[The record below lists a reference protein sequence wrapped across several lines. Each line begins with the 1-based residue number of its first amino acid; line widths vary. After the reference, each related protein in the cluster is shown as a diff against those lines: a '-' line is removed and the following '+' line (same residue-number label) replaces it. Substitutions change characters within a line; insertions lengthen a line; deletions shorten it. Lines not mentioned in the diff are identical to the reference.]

1 MSFKETEVG
10 KIPLDWD
17 VAKLGDVADVLSG
30 FAFKSKDFIDNGV
43 PVIKIKNIVPPYV
56 TKDDAVYV
64 SQELYESS
72 EKYQLNYNDI
82 LISMTG
88 SNYNQL
94 SSAVGKVGRV
104 RLKDEPMLLNQ
115 RVGKIITNEKKC
127 DKEFLYYNISTMET
141 RYRLAL
147 SAGGSANQANVS
159 PKQIKSLIIPYP
171 PLDEQKV
178 IAHILSTIDE
188 KIEVNNQINKTLENM
203 AQAIFKQWFVDFE
216 FPNEDGEP
224 YKSSGGEMIESE
236 LGMIPK
242 GWEVRRI
249 GDECFCS
256 LGGTPSRQKSDYW
269 NGDIPWVNSG
279 EVNNF
284 RIYKPSEY
292 ITKLGLEKSATK
304 LLKKKTTVLAIT
316 GATLGQVSLLEIDTC
331 TNQSVV
337 GISEND
343 KISHVYIY
351 PYVKSVIKKIIGN
364 QTGGAQQHINKG
376 NVEDTKLLIPNKKV
390 LNAYTKLVRPQYD
403 LISSICFE
411 NELLTRLRDSLIP
424 KLMSGEIR
432 VPLDEDGDVS

>member
-1 MSFKETEVG
+1 MSSSEWREV
-10 KIPLDWD
+10 
-17 VAKLGDVADVLSG
+17 KLGDVVDTISNRHKFDKDEIILINTSDVLEG
-30 FAFKSKDFIDNGV
+30 KVLNHEYVKNVNLKGQFKKSFQK
-43 PVIKIKNIVPPYV
+43 
-56 TKDDAVYV
+56 
-64 SQELYESS
+64 
-72 EKYQLNYNDI
+72 NDI
-82 LISMTG
+82 LYSEIRPQNKRFAYIDFQSDDYVASTKLMVLRKKNET
-88 SNYNQL
+88 
-94 SSAVGKVGRV
+94 
-104 RLKDEPMLLNQ
+104 
-115 RVGKIITNEKKC
+115 ITTS
-127 DKEFLYYNISTMET
+127 FLYQILKSDDLINELQVIAESRSGTFPQITYNE
-141 RYRLAL
+141 L
-147 SAGGSANQANVS
+147 SRM
-159 PKQIKSLIIPYP
+159 KIKLP
-171 PLDEQKV
+171 PLDEQKA
-178 IAHILSTIDE
+178 IAHILSTLDD
-188 KIEVNNQINKTLENM
+188 KIEVNNQINRTLENM

-224 YKSSGGEMIESE
+224 YKSSGGEMVESE

-343 KISHVYIY
+343 KVSHVYIY

-432 VPLDEDGDVS
+432 VSLDAEDDAS

>member
-1 MSFKETEVG
+1 MSFSNEVVLKDVSEYSKE
-10 KIPLDWD
+10 KIDI
-17 VAKLGDVADVLSG
+17 GEISI
-30 FAFKSKDFIDNGV
+30 SN
-43 PVIKIKNIVPPYV
+43 
-56 TKDDAVYV
+56 YV
-64 SQELYESS
+64 STENLLPDIGGKALSS
-72 EKYQLNYNDI
+72 GLPSKGKATKYCKGDI
-82 LISMTG
+82 LISNIRPYFKKIWQADNEGG
-88 SNYNQL
+88 SSNDVLVLKAKRNIE
-94 SSAVGKVGRV
+94 GK
-104 RLKDEPMLLNQ
+104 
-115 RVGKIITNEKKC
+115 
-127 DKEFLYYNISTMET
+127 FLYYN
-141 RYRLAL
+141 LAC
-147 SAGGSANQANVS
+147 SAFFDYVMSGAKGTKMPRGDKNHILGYKLN
-159 PKQIKSLIIPYP
+159 LP
-171 PLDEQKV
+171 PMQEQKA
-178 IAHILSTIDE
+178 IAHILSTLDD

-203 AQAIFKQWFVDFE
+203 AQATFKQWFVDFE

-224 YKSSGGEMIESE
+224 YKSSGGEMVESE

-432 VPLDEDGDVS
+432 VPINNN

>member
-1 MSFKETEVG
+1 MSFSEWRDVRIEDICRIRRGSSPRPIHEYISESGIPWVKISDATSSNSRYIYATKE
-10 KIPLDWD
+10 
-17 VAKLGDVADVLSG
+17 
-30 FAFKSKDFIDNGV
+30 FI
-43 PVIKIKNIVPPYV
+43 
-56 TKDDAVYV
+56 
-64 SQELYESS
+64 
-72 EKYQLNYNDI
+72 
-82 LISMTG
+82 
-88 SNYNQL
+88 
-94 SSAVGKVGRV
+94 
-104 RLKDEPMLLNQ
+104 KDE
-115 RVGKIITNEKKC
+115 GKEKSRYIQKGTLILSNSATPGIPIFMGIDAC
-127 DKEFLYYNISTMET
+127 VHDGWLIVDEYRGINKWFLYYTFINE
-141 RYRLAL
+141 RERLLNL
-147 SAGGSANQANVS
+147 SNGSVFRNLKTDIVKNYIVQV
-159 PKQIKSLIIPYP
+159 P
-171 PLDEQKV
+171 PLNEQKA
-178 IAHILSTIDE
+178 IAKILSSLDE
-188 KIEVNNQINKTLENM
+188 KIELNNQINKTLEEI

-224 YKSSGGEMIESE
+224 YRYSGGEMVESE

-242 GWEVRRI
+242 GWGVRRI

-343 KISHVYIY
+343 KVSHVYIY

-432 VPLDEDGDVS
+432 VSLDAEDDAS

>member
-1 MSFKETEVG
+1 MSFSEWKEVSLKEAIEFNPRETLKKG
-10 KIPLDWD
+10 TIAKKIGMD
-17 VAKLGDVADVLSG
+17 KLGTFQRRIEGFELSSFSGGTKFRNGDTLLARITPCLENGKTAQVTLLDDDEIAFGSTEYIVLREKSG
-30 FAFKSKDFIDNGV
+30 KSINDFIFYLAISPYLRDIA
-43 PVIKIKNIVPPYV
+43 IK
-56 TKDDAVYV
+56 
-64 SQELYESS
+64 
-72 EKYQLNYNDI
+72 
-82 LISMTG
+82 SMTG
-88 SNYNQL
+88 TS
-94 SSAVGKVGRV
+94 GRQ
-104 RLKDEPMLLNQ
+104 RAQKDVIENT
-115 RVGKIITNEKKC
+115 KIK
-127 DKEFLYYNISTMET
+127 L
-141 RYRLAL
+141 
-147 SAGGSANQANVS
+147 
-159 PKQIKSLIIPYP
+159 P
-171 PLDEQKV
+171 PLHEQKA
-178 IAHILSTIDE
+178 IAHILSTLDD
-188 KIEVNNQINKTLENM
+188 KIEVNNQINKTIENM

-216 FPNEDGEP
+216 FPNKDGEP
-224 YKSSGGEMIESE
+224 YKSSGGEMVESE

-432 VPLDEDGDVS
+432 VPLDEDGDAS

>member
-1 MSFKETEVG
+1 MSFSEWRE
-10 KIPLDWD
+10 I
-17 VAKLGDVADVLSG
+17 KLGDLVEVSSSKRIYATEYVDSG
-30 FAFKSKDFIDNGV
+30 IPFYRSKEIIEKSKGNDVSTELYISKERFNELKNKFGAPSLGDILLTSVGTLGV
-43 PVIKIKNIVPPYV
+43 PYIVRKEEFYFKDGNLTWIKNFKDNCHNKFIFYWLLSPDGVYQINTRCIGSTQKALTIDTLKKFELKIPPF
-56 TKDDAVYV
+56 
-64 SQELYESS
+64 E
-72 EKYQLNYNDI
+72 
-82 LISMTG
+82 
-88 SNYNQL
+88 
-94 SSAVGKVGRV
+94 
-104 RLKDEPMLLNQ
+104 
-115 RVGKIITNEKKC
+115 
-127 DKEFLYYNISTMET
+127 
-141 RYRLAL
+141 
-147 SAGGSANQANVS
+147 
-159 PKQIKSLIIPYP
+159 
-171 PLDEQKV
+171 EQKA
-178 IAHILSTIDE
+178 IAHILSTLDD

-216 FPNEDGEP
+216 FPNEGGEP

-343 KISHVYIY
+343 KVSHVYIY

-432 VPLDEDGDVS
+432 VSLDAEDDAS

>member
-1 MSFKETEVG
+1 MSFSEWKEVSLKEAIEFNPRETLKKG
-10 KIPLDWD
+10 TIAKKIGMD
-17 VAKLGDVADVLSG
+17 KLGTFQRRIEGFELSSFSGGTKFRNGDTLLARITPCLENGKTAQVTLLDDDEIAFGSTEYIVLREKSG
-30 FAFKSKDFIDNGV
+30 KSINDFIFYLAISPYLRDIA
-43 PVIKIKNIVPPYV
+43 IK
-56 TKDDAVYV
+56 
-64 SQELYESS
+64 
-72 EKYQLNYNDI
+72 
-82 LISMTG
+82 SMTG
-88 SNYNQL
+88 TS
-94 SSAVGKVGRV
+94 GRQ
-104 RLKDEPMLLNQ
+104 RAQKDVIENT
-115 RVGKIITNEKKC
+115 KIK
-127 DKEFLYYNISTMET
+127 L
-141 RYRLAL
+141 
-147 SAGGSANQANVS
+147 
-159 PKQIKSLIIPYP
+159 P
-171 PLDEQKV
+171 PLHEQKA
-178 IAHILSTIDE
+178 IAHILSTLDD

-203 AQAIFKQWFVDFE
+203 AQTIFKQWFVDFE

-224 YKSSGGEMIESE
+224 YKSSGGEMVESE

-432 VPLDEDGDVS
+432 VPLDEEGDAL

>member
-171 PLDEQKV
+171 PLDEQKA
-178 IAHILSTIDE
+178 IAHILSTLDD

-224 YKSSGGEMIESE
+224 YRSSGGEMVESE

-242 GWEVRRI
+242 GCPGW
-249 GDECFCS
+249 
-256 LGGTPSRQKSDYW
+256 
-269 NGDIPWVNSG
+269 
-279 EVNNF
+279 
-284 RIYKPSEY
+284 
-292 ITKLGLEKSATK
+292 
-304 LLKKKTTVLAIT
+304 
-316 GATLGQVSLLEIDTC
+316 
-331 TNQSVV
+331 
-337 GISEND
+337 
-343 KISHVYIY
+343 
-351 PYVKSVIKKIIGN
+351 
-364 QTGGAQQHINKG
+364 
-376 NVEDTKLLIPNKKV
+376 
-390 LNAYTKLVRPQYD
+390 
-403 LISSICFE
+403 
-411 NELLTRLRDSLIP
+411 
-424 KLMSGEIR
+424 
-432 VPLDEDGDVS
+432 

>member
-1 MSFKETEVG
+1 MRSERILGVLGMSFSEWKEVSLKEAIEFNPRETLKKG
-10 KIPLDWD
+10 TIAKKIGMD
-17 VAKLGDVADVLSG
+17 KLGTFQRRIEGFELSSFSGGTKFRNGDTLLARITPCLENGKTAQVTLLDDDEIAFGSTEYIVLREKSG
-30 FAFKSKDFIDNGV
+30 KSINDFIFYLAISPYLRDIA
-43 PVIKIKNIVPPYV
+43 IK
-56 TKDDAVYV
+56 
-64 SQELYESS
+64 
-72 EKYQLNYNDI
+72 
-82 LISMTG
+82 SMTG
-88 SNYNQL
+88 TS
-94 SSAVGKVGRV
+94 GRQ
-104 RLKDEPMLLNQ
+104 RAQKDVIENT
-115 RVGKIITNEKKC
+115 KIK
-127 DKEFLYYNISTMET
+127 L
-141 RYRLAL
+141 
-147 SAGGSANQANVS
+147 
-159 PKQIKSLIIPYP
+159 P
-171 PLDEQKV
+171 PLHEQKA
-178 IAHILSTIDE
+178 IAHILSTLDD
-188 KIEVNNQINKTLENM
+188 KIEVNNQINKTIENM

-224 YKSSGGEMIESE
+224 YKSSGGEMVESE

-432 VPLDEDGDVS
+432 VPLDEDGDAS